1 MYCRRD
7 CIRFRYWQ
15 RLHAWWQ
22 GHGMGYC
29 GVLLGNRGTAGGAA
43 GMLGWGRR
51 CWNAAG
57 RRRRI
62 LLGKELLECCC
73 ECCCC
78 FFTGS
83 FARPWILLGPQSGFL
98 LIPCCFDW
106 SDDGLGKPDVVAL
119 GVVRDVR
126 PPLRGPR
133 LEDQLPVASIR
144 RVSTLAAPPWICRF
158 EFLKLADGAFAARF
172 VDDSLHPAR
181 AAVPEA
187 CFCVPC
193 AVDAAPPAVIL
204 VLQNVAA
211 PLARHQGRF
220 QVDE

>member
-1 MYCRRD
+1 
-7 CIRFRYWQ
+7 
-15 RLHAWWQ
+15 
-22 GHGMGYC
+22 
-29 GVLLGNRGTAGGAA
+29 
-43 GMLGWGRR
+43 MLGWGRR

-62 LLGKELLECCC
+62 LLGKELQECCC

-133 LEDQLPVASIR
+133 LEDQLPVAPVR
-144 RVSTLAAPPWICRF
+144 RVSTLAAPPWICKF
-158 EFLKLADGAFAARF
+158 EFLKLADGAFATRF
-172 VDDSLHPAR
+172 VDVSLHPAR

-187 CFCVPC
+187 CPCVQC
-193 AVDAAPPAVIL
+193 AVEAAPPALIL
-204 VLQNVAA
+204 VPQNEGA
-211 PLARHQGRF
+211 PLARHQGGF